1 MVIAPVKESAHPIQY
16 VCAKSSESRLKTPI
30 LRAFA
35 TVYFTI
41 NRKSDNMT
49 EIEITKENFVDEVL
63 KSHIPV
69 LIDFWAE
76 WCGPC
81 TMLAPVLEQF
91 ADTHDEIKVGKVNVD
106 KEPELADTFN
116 VNSIP
121 ALFALKDG
129 EVFAQRVG
137 YCKIE
142 EIEELFKE
150 KT

>member
-1 MVIAPVKESAHPIQY
+1 
-16 VCAKSSESRLKTPI
+16 
-30 LRAFA
+30 
-35 TVYFTI
+35 
-41 NRKSDNMT
+41 MT